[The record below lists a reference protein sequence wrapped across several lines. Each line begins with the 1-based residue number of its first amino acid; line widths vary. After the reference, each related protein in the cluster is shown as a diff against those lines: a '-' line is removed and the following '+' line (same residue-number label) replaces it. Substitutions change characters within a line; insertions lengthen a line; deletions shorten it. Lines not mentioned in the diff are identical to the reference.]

1 VTGDHRLLLHFVED
15 GALVSKGWIEA
26 AGTYARVDGGSDI
39 GADLRAAFRFGRNV
53 EAGLTARALMRSR
66 DAGQP
71 LFGATLASE
80 VDATGLADPQL
91 YGKYRL
97 LRSPVEVSL
106 GAIAS
111 LPLGDERSGLGPG
124 SFGYRAFLG
133 LRRGFPGATL
143 VGSLGAASQGASKAA
158 GRDAGRTSGLLGF
171 GLLVPLS
178 YEWTFL
184 AEVNYEGARF
194 KDQGQDIEA
203 LAGMDWR
210 PAENI
215 VVRGGMGAGLTD
227 AAPSVLAVLSAAFHF

>member
-1 VTGDHRLLLHFVED
+1 VLSLLVAGRARAEVAVTGDHRLLLHFVED

-53 EAGLTARALMRSR
+53 EAGLTARALMRS
-66 DAGQP
+66 
-71 LFGATLASE
+71 
-80 VDATGLADPQL
+80 
-91 YGKYRL
+91 
-97 LRSPVEVSL
+97 
-106 GAIAS
+106 
-111 LPLGDERSGLGPG
+111 
-124 SFGYRAFLG
+124 
-133 LRRGFPGATL
+133 
-143 VGSLGAASQGASKAA
+143 
-158 GRDAGRTSGLLGF
+158 RDAGRTSGLLGF